1 MNAELRAQR
10 DALEY
15 LWRQGLSGRALLAQH
30 SQLID
35 DSLLNCFNNCP
46 EAGEGLALVALGGY
60 GRRELFP
67 YSDIDLLLLHAPGA
81 EDRLAAVS
89 EAIFYPLWNAGLEVG
104 HGVRTVEACLEHARQ
119 DFFFLVALLD
129 ARLLAGSAHLFT
141 ELRHQF
147 LEMVIAGH
155 RQEFLR
161 KMMEHRTERH
171 QRYGMHSYQ
180 LEPHV
185 KESRGGFRDIQAMHW
200 VARALFGLQ
209 DLDDMEEAGLLGR
222 QEKKAFLLAWDHLI
236 RIRNRLH
243 YLSGRKNDQLFLEHQ
258 EEVARACKY
267 EDADGILGVERFM
280 QDVYSHLRT
289 IATTS
294 DLFFEHVDESLGLP
308 QDFAA
313 AQTLEPGISV
323 RQNRLHLTDSALVGQ
338 RPYLLMRLFA
348 QAART
353 GLAIHHR
360 SRKIVTAGLH
370 LVDDRLRRSKRM
382 ARAFFEVLEH
392 AGDVEDVLG
401 VMLETGLLSAYLP
414 EFSRILALA
423 QHDVYHVFTVDR
435 HLLRTV
441 AEIKK
446 IGAEETPFAGTE
458 SSQVL
463 LLAALLHDIGKG
475 HQKEH
480 SLRGA
485 ELAAAI
491 GRRLSLTEAE
501 AACLEFLVA
510 NHLFLTETAMRRD
523 LEDEN
528 LIQQC
533 ARQIQ
538 TPERLAMLHLLAI
551 ADARAT
557 GPTAWNEWKAALL
570 MELILR
576 INSLLEQQD
585 ATLPDKSQGA
595 RWMLDRIRAALGES
609 PDFDCAVLPE
619 EYLLAFPSEE
629 VVRHVRA
636 HARLQEEKT
645 ALLEHTDQGLFWSVL
660 VMTQDRPGLL
670 AKIFGTLALHDLNV
684 TDAQIFTWKDGTA
697 VDLINVCSTTGQR
710 CNGQDWQAL
719 TADLNQALANRLG
732 LSHRLGNKFRADP
745 YRTGAR
751 AVSAPPRVVLNNET
765 SQFYTIV
772 EVYADNRPGLLYD
785 ITRTMAEFEIN
796 IHRAKISSNKD
807 QIVNVFYVLDGFS
820 TKIHAPSFQ
829 EEISRALLYIAGN
842 RSGTGANPQWRQQ
855 NIAG

>member
-35 DSLLNCFNNCP
+35 DSLVACFSGCP
-46 EAGEGLALVALGGY
+46 EAGEDMALVALGGY
-60 GRRELFP
+60 GRKELFP
-67 YSDIDLLLLHAPGA
+67 YSDIDLLLLHGPAA
-81 EDRLAAVS
+81 ENRLAAVG
-89 EAIFYPLWNAGLEVG
+89 EALFYPLWNAGLEVG
-104 HGVRTVEACLEHARQ
+104 HGVRTVDACLEHARE
-119 DFFFLVALLD
+119 DFFFQVALLD
-129 ARLLAGSAHLFT
+129 ARLLAGSTPLFA
-141 ELRHQF
+141 ELRHNFQERI
-147 LEMVIAGH
+147 LDGH
-155 RQEFLR
+155 RQEFLE
-161 KMMEHRTERH
+161 KMMLHRKERH
-171 QRYGMHSYQ
+171 QRYGIHSYQ

-185 KESRGGFRDIQAMHW
+185 KESRGGFRDIQAILW

-209 DLDDMEEAGLLGR
+209 NLDDMEEAGLLDQR
-222 QEKKAFLLAWDHLI
+222 EKREFLQAWDHLI

-258 EEVARACKY
+258 EEVARAFRY
-267 EDADGILGVERFM
+267 EDANGILGVERFM

-308 QDFAA
+308 QAFAA
-313 AQTLEPGISV
+313 AQVLETGITV
-323 RQNRLHLTDSALVGQ
+323 RQNRLHLTDSNLVGR
-338 RPYLLMRLFA
+338 RPYLLMRLFV

-353 GLAIHHR
+353 GLDIHHR

-370 LVDDRLRRSKRM
+370 LVDEKLRRSKRM

-392 AGDVEDVLG
+392 AGDVEDLLG
-401 VMLETGLLSAYLP
+401 VMLETGLIAAYLP

-446 IGAEETPFAGTE
+446 IGAAETPFAGVE
-458 SSQVL
+458 SLQVL

-475 HQKEH
+475 HQDEH

-485 ELAAAI
+485 KLAATI
-491 GRRLSLTEAE
+491 GRRLALSEAE

-510 NHLFLTETAMRRD
+510 NHLFLTETALRRD
-523 LEDEN
+523 LEDEA

-533 ARQIQ
+533 ARRIQ

-557 GPTAWNEWKAALL
+557 GPTAWSEWKAALL
-570 MELILR
+570 MELVLR
-576 INSLLEQQD
+576 ITPLLEQQE
-585 ATLPDKSQGA
+585 AMLPDKSQGA
-595 RWMLDRIRAALGES
+595 RWMLDRVQTALGHS
-609 PDFDCAVLPE
+609 RDFDCAVLPE
-619 EYLLAFPSEE
+619 EYLLAFPPEE
-629 VVRHVRA
+629 VVRHIRL

-645 ALLEHTDQGLFWSVL
+645 ALLEHAGQGLFWSVL
-660 VMTQDRPGLL
+660 VMARDRPGLL
-670 AKIFGTLALHDLNV
+670 AKICGTLALHDINV
-684 TDAQIFTWKDGTA
+684 TGAQIFTWQDGTA
-697 VDLINVCSTTGQR
+697 VDLINVCSTTGQEYS
-710 CNGQDWQAL
+710 GQDWQAL
-719 TADLNQALANRLG
+719 TEDLNQALASRLG
-732 LSHRLGNKFRADP
+732 LCHRLGNRFRADP
-745 YRTGAR
+745 YRIGGKT
-751 AVSAPPRVVLNNET
+751 VSAPPRVVLNNET
-765 SQFYTIV
+765 SQLYTIV

-785 ITRTMAEFEIN
+785 ITRTLAEFEIN
-796 IHRAKISSNKD
+796 IHRARISSNKD

-820 TKIHAPSFQ
+820 TKINNPSFQ

-842 RSGTGANPQWRQQ
+842 RSGTGAKSQWRQQ
-855 NIAG
+855 NITC